1 MAALTHAIH
10 SQNSFENPKPASEG
24 GQQWFMSNK
33 SGYPIT
39 YPNWTCVKP
48 VACKGGSTDPYQCAI
63 EEFWIGQGE
72 SPVVLGDQTCLAVGG
87 AVFGDDNTT
96 NKSYNIPW

>member
-48 VACKGGSTDPYQCAI
+48 TTCKGGSTDPYQCAI
-63 EEFWIGQGE
+63 EEFWIGMGE

-87 AVFGDDNTT
+87 AVFGDFNNS
-96 NKSYNIPW
+96 NKSYNVPW